1 MTMSFSLWLEKRWLK
16 EHKPKPG
23 EIAALLVVADRCLK
37 DCQLEGLSSD
47 GKLNMAHNAVLQA
60 AAAALAAAG
69 YKASREAY
77 HYYLIQSLSL
87 TLQLEKR
94 LINRLDKFRRKR
106 NVSDYER
113 AGMVTEQEAQ
123 EIFEMAMQIRRQVDT
138 WIRDNHP
145 ELTGEL

>member
-1 MTMSFSLWLEKRWLK
+1 M
-16 EHKPKPG
+16 
-23 EIAALLVVADRCLK
+23 ADRCLK